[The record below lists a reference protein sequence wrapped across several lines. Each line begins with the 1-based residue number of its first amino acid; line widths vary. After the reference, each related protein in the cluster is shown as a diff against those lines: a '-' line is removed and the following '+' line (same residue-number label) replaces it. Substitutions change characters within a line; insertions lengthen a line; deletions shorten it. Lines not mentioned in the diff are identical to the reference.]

1 MHAGNNNEA
10 EALEEAAA
18 VTRSWHVL
26 WTRSNCERN
35 VYEQLSAQKYDVFLP
50 AIGQWSRCQGLR
62 YVARIPM
69 FPGYLFL
76 HHAVDKSSYI
86 QICNN
91 TKGLVRILGESWN
104 RLATV
109 PEQEIEAIKQL
120 ANSDLAAIPHPY
132 LREGQRV
139 RVMRGPLSNTEG
151 ILVKSEPES
160 GLLVISV
167 ELLRRSIGVEIDC
180 TMVEPL

>member
-1 MHAGNNNEA
+1 MDEA
-10 EALEEAAA
+10 VA
-18 VTRSWHVL
+18 VARGWHVL
-26 WTRSNCERN
+26 WTRSNCERI

-50 AIGQWSRCQGLR
+50 TIGHWSRRKGLR
-62 YVARIPM
+62 CVARMPM

-91 TKGLVRILGESWN
+91 TKGLVQILGESWN

-109 PEQEIEAIKQL
+109 PGQEIEAIKQL
-120 ANSDLAAIPHPY
+120 VNSDLAAMPHPY

-139 RVMRGPLSNTEG
+139 RVMQGPLANAEG

-160 GLLVISV
+160 GLLVLSV
-167 ELLRRSIGVEIDC
+167 ELLRRSISVEIDC